1 MKDIFI
7 ACHDNLTGL
16 CDAINS
22 IFPKT
27 KNQLCIVHQIRNSCK
42 FVPYKDGKAVCADLK
57 KIYGA
62 VNLDDAEFAKEEFR
76 EKWDKKYPNILK
88 SWDKNWSEL
97 TVFFEYPQEIR
108 KIIYCRKLSQNGKK
122 IHQIQGDF
130 PYRRRYP
137 QSNLYV
143 RGGDFQ
149 KVDYAGSR
157 LGTGVLSVCDLFWG
171 QICGIT
177 AFEGSVPPSSTR
189 GLPASEISGEKEKR
203 QHFCYRF
210 PPFYLT
216 ACVGRSS
223 ALLCSAVNL
232 VLSEFWVLNGFTQ
245 FIFQNLGLCP
255 NPRFFAFVFKWWK
268 RRCRLSGHHLITC
281 EPHRALWSL
290 LSVAL
295 SSMWVKHLHFSIQ

>member
-1 MKDIFI
+1 MGLKLVWAYCIFWISAGNQKD
-7 ACHDNLTGL
+7 N
-16 CDAINS
+16 
-22 IFPKT
+22 
-27 KNQLCIVHQIRNSCK
+27 
-42 FVPYKDGKAVCADLK
+42 
-57 KIYGA
+57 IY
-62 VNLDDAEFAKEEFR
+62 NKC
-76 EKWDKKYPNILK
+76 
-88 SWDKNWSEL
+88 
-97 TVFFEYPQEIR
+97 
-108 KIIYCRKLSQNGKK
+108 CRKLSQNGKK

-157 LGTGVLSVCDLFWG
+157 LGTGVLSVCNLFWG

-223 ALLCSAVNL
+223 ALKKFS
-232 VLSEFWVLNGFTQ
+232 
-245 FIFQNLGLCP
+245 
-255 NPRFFAFVFKWWK
+255 
-268 RRCRLSGHHLITC
+268 
-281 EPHRALWSL
+281 SL
-290 LSVAL
+290 LCIYVLLLKS
-295 SSMWVKHLHFSIQ
+295 